1 MNRYS
6 SAIQCFKSIYKT
18 NQCGFTGSGESD
30 DSVNVS
36 LFYMDAYILQ
46 GMYLTVFSGKGFVCV
61 FYFYHTHHSIYVY
74 FSYLRFDMRMIL
86 LLPYLVNRFCMFC
99 MFSTNSAAILNYF
112 YSFFYSFT

>member
-30 DSVNVS
+30 DSLNVS

-46 GMYLTVFSGKGFVCV
+46 GMYLTIFSGKGFVCV
-61 FYFYHTHHSIYVY
+61 FYFYHTHHSIYVC

-86 LLPYLVNRFCMFC
+86 LLPYLVNRL
-99 MFSTNSAAILNYF
+99 SLIHI
-112 YSFFYSFT
+112 

>member
-36 LFYMDAYILQ
+36 LFYMDAYIL
-46 GMYLTVFSGKGFVCV
+46 
-61 FYFYHTHHSIYVY
+61 
-74 FSYLRFDMRMIL
+74 
-86 LLPYLVNRFCMFC
+86 
-99 MFSTNSAAILNYF
+99 
-112 YSFFYSFT
+112 

>member
-1 MNRYS
+1 
-6 SAIQCFKSIYKT
+6 
-18 NQCGFTGSGESD
+18 
-30 DSVNVS
+30 
-36 LFYMDAYILQ
+36 
-46 GMYLTVFSGKGFVCV
+46 MYLTVFSGKGFVCV

-86 LLPYLVNRFCMFC
+86 LLPYLVNRFCMFY